1 MNKLPNDIQ
10 LLICKYVHSCI
21 LLKLHY
27 KLLNTTFELQKL
39 GVGRWP
45 NGIKIKLCYVCDNNW
60 TYTCYG
66 GIVGDGFI
74 LCPYEDACNE
84 LMKSYCKKCSDFID
98 SLSSDSSSS
107 TFE

>member
-1 MNKLPNDIQ
+1 MNQLPNDIQ
-10 LLICKYVHSCI
+10 LLIYRYVHSYT
-21 LLKLHY
+21 LNKLHY
-27 KLLNTTFELQKL
+27 ILLNTTFELQKL

-45 NGIKIKLCYVCDNNW
+45 NGIKIKRCYVCDNNW

-66 GIVGDGFI
+66 GIVDGFL

-84 LMKSYCKKCSDFID
+84 LMKSHCEKCGDFSD
-98 SLSSDSSSS
+98 SLSSDSSCS